1 MDCKRILTLA
11 VVMLFALSVVAKKD
25 VPTYVVSGVKGKVER
40 ITQRGKLLLKKGD
53 VLDQDA
59 VLNLPFDG
67 SVTLL
72 KEGDNKQYIINSPGK
87 AKISSLVNDG
97 RNTVITLT
105 KEYVKSVIGQL
116 RSNSTVKAAYHS
128 DPATVTR
135 EKMEADSVRADSCK
149 ADTTCRHACCSDS
162 THVKQNNDNE

>member
-1 MDCKRILTLA
+1 MHCKRILILTVIVLLTLTA
-11 VVMLFALSVVAKKD
+11 SAKGKKD
-25 VPTYVVSGVKGKVER
+25 SAVYVVSSVKGRVECV
-40 ITQRGKLLLKKGD
+40 TSTGKCPLMKGD
-53 VLDQDA
+53 SLTSEM

-72 KEGDNKQYIINSPGK
+72 KENDNKQYIINSPGK
-87 AKISSLVNDG
+87 AKVGTLIGDG

-116 RSNSTVKAAYHS
+116 RKKSTVKAAYHS

-135 EKMEADSVRADSCK
+135 EKMEADS
-149 ADTTCRHACCSDS
+149 TQCSAQ
-162 THVKQNNDNE
+162 TPNLNEQQPKE